1 MFLEVGLN
9 VAGNVGDTEG
19 QPVEEKQRQAGAVF
33 LEVTA
38 VSALDAKE
46 AVKPIEMIQVAGK
59 DAEDLELEP
68 AHFENDGNKTDGEE
82 DTGGQAVDGVLAQRD
97 RCVSQQKGKT
107 SYELRAIP
115 QSMKGH
121 GHGDD

>member
-1 MFLEVGLN
+1 VFLEVGLN

-68 AHFENDGNKTDGEE
+68 AHFENDGNKTDGQE
-82 DTGGQAVDGVLAQRD
+82 DTGG
-97 RCVSQQKGKT
+97 
-107 SYELRAIP
+107 
-115 QSMKGH
+115 
-121 GHGDD
+121 